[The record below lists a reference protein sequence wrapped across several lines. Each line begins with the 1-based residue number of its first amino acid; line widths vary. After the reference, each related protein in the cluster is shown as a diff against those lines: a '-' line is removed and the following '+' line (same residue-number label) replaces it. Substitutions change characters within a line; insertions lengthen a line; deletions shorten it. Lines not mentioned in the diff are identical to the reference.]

1 MMSIHKVVD
10 LWLKKVSMLFIT
22 WFFTDKYFVKM
33 FWKLIMIITI
43 IHKQS

>member
-1 MMSIHKVVD
+1 MMSIQKVVD

-22 WFFTDKYFVKM
+22 WLCTDEYIVKM